1 MLKTR
6 TLCCKPIGEIYYET
20 DQLPMVRQIA
30 CSRNPD
36 QEERCCV
43 SNTGAVM
50 ISSAAVVTTNP
61 AAIDAVAAAGA
72 DDVEVRLFEIFRKYL
87 KVEDVRWDSATTM
100 EEAQID
106 SLDLVEVI
114 FEIE

>member
-1 MLKTR
+1 
-6 TLCCKPIGEIYYET
+6 
-20 DQLPMVRQIA
+20 
-30 CSRNPD
+30 
-36 QEERCCV
+36 
-43 SNTGAVM
+43 M

-114 FEIE
+114 FEIEDQFGVEVNFNANAKPAAETTFGDVVGLIRSALAAKARRA